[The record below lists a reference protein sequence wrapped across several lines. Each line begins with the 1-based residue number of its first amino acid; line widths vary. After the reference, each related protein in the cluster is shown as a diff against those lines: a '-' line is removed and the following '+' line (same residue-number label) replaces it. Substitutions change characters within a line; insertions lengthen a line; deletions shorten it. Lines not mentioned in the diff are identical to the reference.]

1 MIPVAAALV
10 AGALFVQA
18 FFRLRSR
25 GRNDL
30 AGWGRA
36 ALFWLGIIVALA
48 ALVSPLD
55 RLAHDELL
63 SAHMTQHVLVGDLAP
78 ALLVVALRGPLL
90 FFFLPARVLGPLARA
105 SWLRALLRTVTNPR
119 VAFALWSLNLAVWHV
134 PALYDAALRHAALHD
149 FEHACW
155 FTAGLLVW
163 TLLVDPAA
171 HGRLTTGGKLA
182 LAVALFAA
190 GQILTDVLV
199 FSFTPLYPAYAG
211 AYGIGAVTDQQLAGV
226 VMMAEQLLTLGTLA
240 AVLLRP
246 RLRAGRLATA

>member
-1 MIPVAAALV
+1 VIPIAAAVV
-10 AGALFVQA
+10 AGTLFIRA

-25 GRNDL
+25 SRDDL
-30 AGWGRA
+30 AGWSRA
-36 ALFWLGIIVALA
+36 ALFWLGISIALG

-55 RLAHDELL
+55 RLAHDDLL
-63 SAHMTQHVLVGDLAP
+63 SAHMAQHVLVGDLAP

-90 FFFLPARVLGPLARA
+90 FFLVPAPVLGPLARA
-105 SWLRALLRTVTNPR
+105 SWVRLLLSTLTRPQ
-119 VAFALWSLNLAVWHV
+119 VAFALWALNLAVWHV

-155 FTAGLLVW
+155 FTAGVVVW
-163 TLLVDPAA
+163 ILLVDPAG
-171 HGRLTTGGKLA
+171 HERLTTGGRLA

-190 GQILTDVLV
+190 GQVLTDVLV

-211 AYGIGAVTDQQLAGV
+211 AYGLSAVTDQQLAGV

-246 RLRAGRLATA
+246 RLRATRLATV